1 LSKGYSFTL
10 YSLFFTLFIFFVSC
24 REAARFIKEIK
35 ICRDGF
41 MLLIAGA
48 MTTIGQTR
56 PHPLSIFR
64 SFLSIGL
71 VKDIKVAG
79 GVGQVCTEVNF
90 RFGLVA

>member
-1 LSKGYSFTL
+1 
-10 YSLFFTLFIFFVSC
+10 
-24 REAARFIKEIK
+24 
-35 ICRDGF
+35 

-56 PHPLSIFR
+56 PHQLSIFR

-79 GVGQVCTEVNF
+79 GVGQVCTEVNI